1 MNPMAPIKSVTKTRR
16 QRGATIVE
24 LMVALTVG
32 MLVLLMAGAMLLS
45 ANAAYL
51 AQVEAA
57 ALDDA
62 GRYAL
67 ELITRAAR
75 QASFVNWERDDDSA
89 DASMAPAGLRG
100 LDARTLARASNAI
113 DGADNP
119 PGDVVN
125 GSDVLALRFAGAGN
139 AAGGDGSVLNCAGFG
154 VGRYQEGWSIFYVG
168 RNAAGEAELRC
179 KYRANVSWSA
189 DAIVGGIDTFQVLYG
204 LDTDTPADGV
214 ANEYVSAAVLDER
227 DAALLLPAPTAA
239 DPQAHERERL
249 RRTHWKRVTSIRVAL
264 LIHAP
269 RRGLPGG
276 ESRVFDLFGRAYSVA
291 AAGADA
297 GVRLDEAQLPG
308 EARQRA
314 RKLFAATVLLR
325 NAPAGAP

>member
-1 MNPMAPIKSVTKTRR
+1 MKPMTPMTQTRC

-67 ELITRAAR
+67 ELITRAVR
-75 QASFVNWERDDDSA
+75 QASFVDWERDDAGA
-89 DASMAPAGLRG
+89 DASMAPAGVRG
-100 LDARTLARASNAI
+100 LDAHTLARATDAI
-113 DGADNP
+113 DNP
-119 PGDVVN
+119 LDDAVN

-154 VGRYQEGWSIFYVG
+154 VGRYQEGWSIFYVA

-179 KYRANVSWSA
+179 KYRANSWSA

-227 DAALLLPAPTAA
+227 DAALLLPAPTTA
-239 DPQAHERERL
+239 DPQARERARL
-249 RRTHWKRVTSIRVAL
+249 RRTHWKRITSIRVAL
-264 LIHAP
+264 LMHAP
-269 RRGLPGG
+269 QRGLPGL
-276 ESRVFDLFGRAYSVA
+276 EPKVFDLFGRAYSAA
-291 AAGADA
+291 AAGTDP

-308 EARQRA
+308 AARQRA
-314 RKLFAATVLLR
+314 RKLFATTVLLR
-325 NAPAGAP
+325 NAAAGAQ

>member
-1 MNPMAPIKSVTKTRR
+1 MRR

-32 MLVLLMAGAMLLS
+32 MLVLLMAGGMLVS

-67 ELITRAAR
+67 ELIARAAR
-75 QASFVNWERDDDSA
+75 QGGFVNWEREDA
-89 DASMAPAGLRG
+89 GPDASMAPALVRG
-100 LDARTLARASNAI
+100 LDARTLARAS
-113 DGADNP
+113 DGIEAPDNP
-119 PGDVVN
+119 PGGAVN
-125 GSDVLALRFAGAGN
+125 GSDVLALRFAGAGSG
-139 AAGGDGSVLNCAGFG
+139 AGGDGSAINCAGFG
-154 VGRYQEGWSIFYVG
+154 VGQHEEGWSIFYAA

-179 KYRANVSWSA
+179 KYRGKVSWSA

-204 LDTDTPADGV
+204 LDTDLLADGV
-214 ANEYVSAAVLDER
+214 ANEYVSAGVIDER
-227 DAALLLPAPTAA
+227 DAALVLPAPTAA
-239 DPQAHERERL
+239 DPQARERERV

-269 RRGLPGG
+269 RRALPDLDPK
-276 ESRVFDLFGRAYSVA
+276 VFDLFGRAYSD
-291 AAGADA
+291 AAGGDDP

-308 EARQRA
+308 DARRRT

-325 NAPAGAP
+325 NQPVQAQ

>member
-1 MNPMAPIKSVTKTRR
+1 MKQIRQTRR

-75 QASFVNWERDDDSA
+75 QASFVNWERDDAGA

-100 LDARTLARASNAI
+100 LDARTLARTSDAI
-113 DGADNP
+113 DATDNP
-119 PGDVVN
+119 PGDAVN

-154 VGRYQEGWSIFYVG
+154 VGRYQQGWSIFYVA

-179 KYRANVSWSA
+179 KYRANGSWSA

-227 DAALLLPAPTAA
+227 DAALILPVLPAPTAA
-239 DPQAHERERL
+239 DPQVRERERL
-249 RRTHWKRVTSIRVAL
+249 GRTHWKRVTSIRVAL
-264 LIHAP
+264 VIHAT
-269 RRGLPGG
+269 RRGLPGVDP
-276 ESRVFDLFGRAYSVA
+276 RVFDLFGRAYSDA
-291 AAGADA
+291 AAGTDP

-308 EARQRA
+308 EARQ
-314 RKLFAATVLLR
+314 LFAATVLLR
-325 NAPAGAP
+325 NAPAGAQ